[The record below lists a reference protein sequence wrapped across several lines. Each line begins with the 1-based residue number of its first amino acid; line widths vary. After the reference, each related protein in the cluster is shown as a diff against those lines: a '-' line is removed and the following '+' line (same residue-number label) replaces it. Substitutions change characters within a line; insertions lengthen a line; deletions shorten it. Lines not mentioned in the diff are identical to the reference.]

1 MNGLELSKRYFEE
14 YGRDLVRQFD
24 PDGVSISAGLSGYGS
39 ECAGFDDETS
49 RDHDFE
55 PRFYLW
61 IDDETERRI
70 GFKLMRAYNAL
81 PREFMGFGRGAHSLY
96 YADRG
101 GVVTVRDFFETFTG
115 LTALPETA
123 GEWLR
128 IPEYALFAAVNGE
141 IYVNGCKEFA
151 TFRETLETGMPL
163 DVRRKKL
170 AARLAIMAQSGQYN
184 YPRMLKRGETGAAA
198 LAAAEFVSKGL
209 ETLFILNKKYAPY
222 YKWLFK
228 AAKGLNKLGYLADD
242 FERVL
247 TGPNDNEKALLIE
260 RISADI
266 AAETVKQGY
275 SDAVGDYL
283 EPHAVST
290 VSKIR
295 DPYLIGLHLMEG

>member
-24 PDGVSISAGLSGYGS
+24 PDGNLISAGLSGYGS

-55 PRFYLW
+55 PRF
-61 IDDETERRI
+61 
-70 GFKLMRAYNAL
+70 
-81 PREFMGFGRGAHSLY
+81 SLY

-151 TFRETLETGMPL
+151 TYRETLETGMPL

-209 ETLFILNKKYAPY
+209 ETLFILNKSYAPY

-247 TGPNDNEKALLIE
+247 TAPNDNEKALLIE

-290 VSKIR
+290 VSKMVKVWIKLIR
-295 DPYLIGLHLMEG
+295 